1 MGVPG
6 KGEGFPFQPCAG
18 GFKEVSGAFPQK
30 GNGYWKIFIV
40 DFFYGAADYFIV
52 RFEIFTAF
60 CESRNT
66 MNGKRPSLISLE
78 AKTFYVL

>member
-1 MGVPG
+1 M
-6 KGEGFPFQPCAG
+6 
-18 GFKEVSGAFPQK
+18 
-30 GNGYWKIFIV
+30 FIV

-66 MNGKRPSLISLE
+66 MNGKRPSLISFE
-78 AKTFYVL
+78 AKPFTYHERS